1 MPAIGKFSPAVIN
14 GARCRISHS
23 TNAQDSQEWIALGGI
38 EKEDDK
44 QPNILARGNPRGLGE
59 TSKTALGQPHARPRP
74 CLADSARAGR
84 TMRLAAEQPKIA
96 HIRILAR
103 PEQDSRPLDRRDSG
117 QWRCGG
123 QARRRWAPIT
133 QIKRLVEPAEPAR
146 SRRLGG
152 NICTMC
158 SLLQRNVAF
167 DKPSQSS
174 WESLISHGIRELDDK
189 AGVPYTSPWWRS
201 AHPRGKPRRH

>member
-1 MPAIGKFSPAVIN
+1 VFATARLLAVEMPRAALYFETDVLVLQKSLSRIQSLYGNQCRRGLRACIDVRMVQRGPSPQYSPPLRKTINASYWKISSRAVIN

-23 TNAQDSQEWIALGGI
+23 TNAQHSQEWIALGGI

-44 QPNILARGNPRGLGE
+44 QPNILARGNPRSLGE
-59 TSKTALGQPHARPRP
+59 TSKTALAQPHTRPRA

-133 QIKRLVEPAEPAR
+133 QIKQG
-146 SRRLGG
+146 S
-152 NICTMC
+152 
-158 SLLQRNVAF
+158 
-167 DKPSQSS
+167 
-174 WESLISHGIRELDDK
+174 
-189 AGVPYTSPWWRS
+189 
-201 AHPRGKPRRH
+201 